1 MTDVAVRP
9 AEQLPGPVDEVGD
22 TPDRAGRVFAV
33 VVGVLVAASVI
44 VRFTASQALWL
55 DEAQSVAI
63 ARLPLH
69 GASPTMWDGLLQ
81 DGSPPLYYLL
91 LHGWIDVFG
100 ESTLAVRSMSALLNI
115 VAAWPLYVLASR
127 VVGQRAAK
135 VAVVLYLTSPFALY
149 FATETRMYS
158 LIVLLTTLGGLA
170 LERVLRAP
178 SPRAVVSLAFAAGCL
193 ALTHYWCLY
202 LLLTVGVWLIF
213 LLTIRPW
220 YQARR
225 ARRGGS
231 GPLSTDGAG
240 AVGVRPA
247 DGLGADGLGASAA
260 GTGLAT
266 SPPDPLATPPADGYR
281 STRVYPATGAAY
293 AAGNGHAGYL
303 FPAGPDGGPAG
314 LAARP
319 PYGDLAAR
327 SAAPEAHPAGTPG
340 ARGGGA
346 ARRHGARRGPAPAG
360 AARLATARRGPLY
373 GLIGIIGGGLVFAPW
388 LPSFFDQLAHTGT
401 PWGEPASY
409 AAISHAYGQWAGGP
423 TTLGRLLL
431 FLITGLAAAGVA
443 GRTAGG
449 RFILL
454 DLRGLEPG
462 RTLFLLATGTLLV
475 AVTAGKVVGNA
486 WADRYT
492 ATAFVPFLLVLGLG
506 STIIGD
512 RRVFRVVI
520 AVAALIGLL
529 AGTSDLR
536 RERSQATEA
545 AGVLERLARPG
556 DVMLVCPDQIG
567 PGLART
573 VPPWMKV
580 YVVPTYAPPDR
591 VDWVDYEDRNMHA
604 DGRALAQRAL
614 AEAGPQHTVF
624 LAGSGAYRTY
634 EELCTVVQTTLAQ
647 ARPHADQVMEQG
659 LPTKVYENYALLRF
673 RAS

>member
-9 AEQLPGPVDEVGD
+9 AEKLPEPVGPVRDA
-22 TPDRAGRVFAV
+22 PDRAGRVFAV
-33 VVGVLVAASVI
+33 VVGLLVAASVI
-44 VRFTASQALWL
+44 IRFTASQALWL

-69 GASPTMWDGLLQ
+69 GVGPTMWDGLLQ

-91 LHGWIDVFG
+91 LHGWIDIFG
-100 ESTLAVRSMSALLNI
+100 ESTLAVRSMSALINI
-115 VAAWPLYVLASR
+115 LAAWPLYVLSVR
-127 VVGQRAAK
+127 VVGARAAK

-178 SPRAVVSLAFAAGCL
+178 SVRSVVGLALAAGCL

-202 LLLTVGVWLIF
+202 LLLTVGVWLIC
-213 LLTIRPW
+213 LLTVRPW
-220 YQARR
+220 YR
-225 ARRGGS
+225 ARRDQRAAATAAAADPGSTSPLTRTGSSAGS
-231 GPLSTDGAG
+231 GPAG
-240 AVGVRPA
+240 G
-247 DGLGADGLGASAA
+247 
-260 GTGLAT
+260 GLAT
-266 SPPDPLATPPADGYR
+266 APPDPTGSYGG
-281 STRVYPATGAAY
+281 TRVYPATGAAY
-293 AAGNGHAGYL
+293 ATAGRAG
-303 FPAGPDGGPAG
+303 ADPDGLGLRPA
-314 LAARP
+314 P
-319 PYGDLAAR
+319 TDP
-327 SAAPEAHPAGTPG
+327 
-340 ARGGGA
+340 
-346 ARRHGARRGPAPAG
+346 PAPAG
-360 AARLATARRGPLY
+360 AEAAGAARAGSGAARRWARRGSTPTGPYIAAPRRGPIY
-373 GLIGIIGGGLVFAPW
+373 GLIGIIGGGIVFAPW
-388 LPSFFDQLAHTGT
+388 LPNFFDQLAHTGT

-443 GRTAGG
+443 GRSAGG

-462 RTLFLLATGTLLV
+462 RTLFFLATGTLLV

-506 STIIGD
+506 ATIIGD
-512 RRVFRVVI
+512 RRMFRVVI

-536 RERSQATEA
+536 RERSQATQA

-591 VDWVDYEDRNMHA
+591 VDWVDYEDRNKHA
-604 DGRALAQRAL
+604 DGRAIARRAL
-614 AEAGPQHTVF
+614 AEAGPTHTVF

-634 EELCTVVQTTLAQ
+634 EELCTEVQTTLGA
-647 ARPHADQVMEQG
+647 ARPHADQVMDQG
-659 LPTKVYENYALLRF
+659 APAKVYENYALLRF